1 MAFKLPEKKEGLI
14 RLRNQL
20 LKAAESASKSSTLP
34 VELPELLNQ
43 AWLITNSVDI
53 NPEILDK
60 LPQSARIDLSIKMSK
75 IAASQLGIMIT
86 TPSLFEMLSHG
97 DRKKPPSPDLQSD
110 LKEASGNLEKAIK
123 DPQKY
128 GIDQKEALTIAS
140 KLLNNPNLDPKD
152 KKNLDELIN
161 EVLEATKTV
170 QSIEDLGFILSPE
183 QKQIEEKLNTFI
195 NATDQ
200 GKDVQNEKLELAQV
214 AGLSSILLSQKQ
226 NIISKTKVFVNKT
239 YNLIYKQLLSKGGAA
254 AAVAFLADKAVKTVA
269 RVASM
274 TKRASQGSVGDLGL
288 LGVFSAGFLI
298 GGPIGA
304 TLMLFAI
311 SPRFRKIVIAGLFI
325 SLSLILT
332 EIFIALL
339 VIIISISIILF
350 IINSGAYI
358 VPQGSPL
365 QGGEL
370 TQGIVASGTCPLV
383 SSCPEITSGSYNP
396 ENETGHGSNS
406 YWGFATNACTYSIP
420 IVSMGGCLGPDPAN
434 GRNFCSSAPT
444 RCSVYGYAADV
455 VDCNGVYAD
464 VALPYLCD
472 PGSETC
478 SPLTWRFIDGWYNC
492 QGASVPNKASCTRE
506 GWGYGAI
513 FEAIGNG
520 HIWRIYLNHINQLP
534 SGRTYQSGSVIAQL
548 ANELVPGHLHIELNI
563 DGFAVKPDFL
573 CSGEGSGITSP
584 VNTDLE
590 GWYAAVNPENLVAS
604 NPLSGNEVGINS
616 CTWMSAKNLSAA
628 VNANFYLN
636 ANTPIGH
643 AGFNG
648 NFTNYPPD
656 EGFSAYNFK
665 TLVITE
671 SNQAQIISHSS
682 LPDDLTGQGYKL
694 AVTGV
699 AYNNIT
705 GSGPKTAV
713 GIKDDRVYLIILR
726 SATAIQVQQFMESVL
741 GVDDGFFLD
750 SGAST
755 TLCNSSG
762 IVFSGQDPPRNIPS
776 HIGITSGSFI
786 KL

>member
-1 MAFKLPEKKEGLI
+1 MYQRLI
-14 RLRNQL
+14 
-20 LKAAESASKSSTLP
+20 
-34 VELPELLNQ
+34 
-43 AWLITNSVDI
+43 
-53 NPEILDK
+53 
-60 LPQSARIDLSIKMSK
+60 
-75 IAASQLGIMIT
+75 
-86 TPSLFEMLSHG
+86 
-97 DRKKPPSPDLQSD
+97 
-110 LKEASGNLEKAIK
+110 
-123 DPQKY
+123 
-128 GIDQKEALTIAS
+128 
-140 KLLNNPNLDPKD
+140 
-152 KKNLDELIN
+152 
-161 EVLEATKTV
+161 
-170 QSIEDLGFILSPE
+170 
-183 QKQIEEKLNTFI
+183 
-195 NATDQ
+195 
-200 GKDVQNEKLELAQV
+200 
-214 AGLSSILLSQKQ
+214 
-226 NIISKTKVFVNKT
+226 
-239 YNLIYKQLLSKGGAA
+239 SKGGAA
-254 AAVAFLADKAVKTVA
+254 AAIAFLADKAIKTVA

-274 TKRASQGSVGDLGL
+274 AKRATQGNIGDLAL
-288 LGVFSAGFLI
+288 LSVFFAGFLI

-304 TLMLFAI
+304 ALMLFAI
-311 SPRFRKIVIAGLFI
+311 SPRFRKIVITGLFI
-325 SLSLILT
+325 SLTLILT
-332 EIFIALL
+332 EMLIALL

-365 QGGEL
+365 QGEEL

-383 SSCPEITSGSYNP
+383 SSCPKIDSGSYNP

-406 YWGFATNACTYSIP
+406 YWGSATNACTYSIP
-420 IVSMGGCLGPDPAN
+420 IDPMGGCLGPDPTN

-520 HIWRIYLNHINQLP
+520 HIWRIYLNHISQLP
-534 SGRTYQSGSVIAQL
+534 SGKTYQSGSVIAQL
-548 ANELVPGHLHIELNI
+548 TNELIPGHLHVELNI

-573 CSGEGSGITSP
+573 CSGEGSGITPP

-590 GWYAAVNPENLVAS
+590 GWYVTVNPENLIAS
-604 NPLSGNEVGINS
+604 NPLSENEVGINS
-616 CTWMSAKNLSAA
+616 CTWMSSKGLSAA
-628 VNANFYLN
+628 INANFYLN

-643 AGFNG
+643 AGYNG

-665 TLVITE
+665 TLVVTE
-671 SNQAQIISHSS
+671 SNQAQIVKHSN
-682 LPDDLTGQGYKL
+682 LPDNLTGQGYKL

-705 GSGPKTAV
+705 GSGPKTVV
-713 GIKDDRVYLIILR
+713 GIKNNRVYLIILR
-726 SATAIQVQQFMESVL
+726 SATAVQVQQFMESVL

-755 TLCNSSG
+755 TLCNSNG
-762 IVFSGQDPPRNIPS
+762 IVFSGQNPPRNIPS

-786 KL
+786 RL